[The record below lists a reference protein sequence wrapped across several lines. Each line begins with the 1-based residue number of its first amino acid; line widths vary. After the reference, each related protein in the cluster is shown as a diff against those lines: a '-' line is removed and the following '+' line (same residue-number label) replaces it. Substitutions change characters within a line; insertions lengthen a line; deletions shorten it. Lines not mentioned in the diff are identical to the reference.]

1 MAAAAWKLYTKAKQY
16 LGNGTIKLGVGL
28 GDNFKMALFEGSSN
42 ASTLTLSTLASVTVQ
57 ASGGAYVAGG
67 KALVPATGTWT
78 ISGSTITFDY
88 TSLGIT
94 FTASSSNINAVQ
106 YAVIY
111 KDGAS
116 ASAKLLCWSKLSSSA
131 FDVADPNTLTVLPA
145 ATGVFTLT

>member
-1 MAAAAWKLYTKAKQY
+1 MAAAAWRLYAKAKEY
-16 LGNGTIKLGVGL
+16 IGDGTITLGTG
-28 GDNFKMALFEGSSN
+28 GFKMALFKGSSN
-42 ASTLTLSTLASVTVQ
+42 ASTITLSTLASVTVQ
-57 ASGGAYVAGG
+57 ASGGAYTTGG
-67 KALVPATGTWT
+67 KYLAPSAGTWT
-78 ISGSTITFDY
+78 LAGSTVTFDY
-88 TSLGIT
+88 TTLGIT
-94 FTASSSNINAVQ
+94 FTASGSNINAVQ